1 MAQRIIPGGRTA
13 QEKISKSTTLQET
26 GLIAL
31 QTFQV
36 RNGFCYSSGYM
47 ALYDCIFS
55 SEWLISFLFLII
67 L

>member
-1 MAQRIIPGGRTA
+1 MAQRIIPDGRTA

-31 QTFQV
+31 LTFQV
-36 RNGFCYSSGYM
+36 RNGFCYLSVYE
-47 ALYDCIFS
+47 AFFS
-55 SEWLISFLFLII
+55 SEWLISFLTLKI

>member
-36 RNGFCYSSGYM
+36 RNGFCYLCGYT
-47 ALYDCIFS
+47 ALYYFQVGG
-55 SEWLISFLFLII
+55 L
-67 L
+67 

>member
-1 MAQRIIPGGRTA
+1 MAQQILPGGRTA

-36 RNGFCYSSGYM
+36 RNGFCYSKGYM
-47 ALYDCIFS
+47 ALYYIFS
-55 SEWLISFLFLII
+55 SKWLISFLTLII
-67 L
+67 F